1 MDLDH
6 VRSEIE
12 HMRVQLGRQR
22 KEILQLQRAGIST
35 ASAEL
40 LLERMLA
47 KIEGLCDE
55 RDRLKKE
62 QGGPNERARAWRP
75 ELVMREQLKWY
86 DDKADNSPWLDALAE
101 LRQRATREGYCHQHV
116 QAITVAIDQYAEKAL
131 GNRDYF
137 LNKPYGVG

>member
-1 MDLDH
+1 MGLDH

-12 HMRVQLGRQR
+12 HMRIQVGRQR
-22 KEILQLQRAGIST
+22 KEILQLQRAGIAT

-40 LLERMLA
+40 LLQRMLA
-47 KIEGLCDE
+47 KIDDLCAE

-62 QGGPNERARAWRP
+62 QGGRRKGACLAAGVGDART
-75 ELVMREQLKWY
+75 LKWY
-86 DDKADNSPWLDALAE
+86 DVNADNSPWIKALAE
-101 LRQRATREGYCHQHV
+101 LRQRATREGYCFQHV

>member
-1 MDLDH
+1 M
-6 VRSEIE
+6 
-12 HMRVQLGRQR
+12 
-22 KEILQLQRAGIST
+22 
-35 ASAEL
+35 
-40 LLERMLA
+40 

-55 RDRLKKE
+55 RDRLE
-62 QGGPNERARAWRP
+62 GEEGGHTKGRVLGGP

-86 DDKADNSPWLDALAE
+86 DPRRIARRGSMRSLNCASGRHVKAIAL
-101 LRQRATREGYCHQHV
+101 QHV